1 MMSVS
6 YIVCPMSKESDT
18 TGTINTINYP
28 NAYPGNLDCTWDIRG
43 SSENTVIKL
52 DFIPGSKFLCNKD
65 MLRVYDSGPASEF
78 IPFEPWCSNNLPKF
92 IFSSGSRLNVKFQ
105 TDSKS
110 NQNGFMATF
119 RFIKK
124 NAGTVCINSY
134 LITTVVIYGDSIAR
148 FRHN

>member
-1 MMSVS
+1 
-6 YIVCPMSKESDT
+6 MSKESDT

-92 IFSSGSRLNVKFQ
+92 IFSSGSRLKIKFQ

-134 LITTVVIYGDSIAR
+134 LITTVVIYGDSVAR
-148 FRHN
+148 FRRN